1 MADDPQKPPP
11 DSGRIPGSP
20 RDQEASAAA
29 DGSVPA
35 TPPKAAADK
44 PAGAAPAEPL
54 KAEVS
59 RTDAP
64 GAGASAAPPAT
75 PAKEPAPKPANPA
88 AASTATTSETSS
100 ATGAP
105 SAPAI
110 PPAKPAPAAAAA
122 AKPAAPAAKPAAPAA
137 GAAAKPAAAAAKPA
151 APHVPAPPAPPSGP
165 TEPPP
170 PADAAV
176 PAYIAAL
183 QRDLP
188 GGVTHVSLY
197 LGDWTM
203 VVPAA
208 QLLEVARRLR
218 DGAEGLFDFCSDV
231 TATDWPP
238 RSGEGRFDVVYCL
251 YSTRRRQRVPV
262 KERVG
267 ENQPLPSVTGIWPA
281 ANWLEREV
289 YDMFGVN
296 FTGHPDRRRIL
307 MPEDWQGFP
316 ERKDYPL
323 EGPGEL
329 LMENPVDW
337 LKLRQAREQ
346 ADIE

>member
-105 SAPAI
+105 SAPAT

-151 APHVPAPPAPPSGP
+151 PPHVPAPPAPPSGP

-238 RSGEGRFDVVYCL
+238 RSGEGRFDVVYCYGLL
-251 YSTRRRQRVPV
+251 YHL
-262 KERVG
+262 G
-267 ENQPLPSVTGIWPA
+267 N
-281 ANWLEREV
+281 
-289 YDMFGVN
+289 
-296 FTGHPDRRRIL
+296 
-307 MPEDWQGFP
+307 P
-316 ERKDYPL
+316 ERALARLAEVCDGMLLLDNGAFTLYGL
-323 EGPGEL
+323 GESTCS
-329 LMENPVDW
+329 ESYVDGFEAW
-337 LKLRQAREQ
+337 ANAILARCPQAVAVIPDE
-346 ADIE
+346 A

>member
-75 PAKEPAPKPANPA
+75 PA
-88 AASTATTSETSS
+88 
-100 ATGAP
+100 
-105 SAPAI
+105 
-110 PPAKPAPAAAAA
+110 AKPAAPA

-251 YSTRRRQRVPV
+251 YSTRRRQRVRV
-262 KERVG
+262 KVRVG

-337 LKLRQAREQ
+337 LKLRQAKEE